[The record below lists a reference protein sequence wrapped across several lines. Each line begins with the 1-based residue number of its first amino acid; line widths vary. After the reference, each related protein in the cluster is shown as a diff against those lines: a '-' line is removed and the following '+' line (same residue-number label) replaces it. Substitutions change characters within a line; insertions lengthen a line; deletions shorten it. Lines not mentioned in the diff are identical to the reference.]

1 MAAGCRVIVLSR
13 SPRPGQGQRRLAASI
28 GEGRATRLSRA
39 FLLDTWSSVSA
50 WVSGQA
56 DVDLV
61 LAVAAP
67 PDELPLL
74 LPTPNIVRQG
84 EGDFGRRMATLAAG
98 ALAQR
103 ERVLLLGTDRACLPE
118 THLAAAVGA
127 LSGADVVLGP
137 DPAGGLWCLGV
148 RRGAPALWGNTWL
161 DELDWRAGDTAGQ
174 VRERAR
180 RLGLTVA
187 QAPEWLDVSGA
198 DDLPRLR
205 AALARDPER
214 APETLATLARE
225 EAAAGAEPLSIVVS
239 ACNES
244 VGLDACLAA
253 LQQQEGPLEIVV
265 ADGGSTD
272 RSAER
277 AAGQPGVTVVVAGA
291 GRGRQFAA
299 GARMASGEVFLFLPA
314 DVRLPPGG
322 TRLVRQALAQPGT
335 EAGAFV
341 TRTVA
346 DPRFKNLA
354 GPLLRLADLGS
365 GLTRH
370 PDSEQALFVTREA
383 YEAVGGFKPLP
394 VLEDYDLT
402 LRLAARARLC
412 RIREPVQVSG
422 RHLQTRPLRGLL
434 VHTILPPLYRMGVD
448 PGLLARLEQGRP

>member
-13 SPRPGQGQRRLAASI
+13 PPRQGQGKRRLAASI
-28 GEGRATRLSRA
+28 GAGRATRLARA
-39 FLLDTWSSVSA
+39 FLLDTWSGVSA

-61 LAVAAP
+61 LALTAP
-67 PDELPLL
+67 PDEFPLL
-74 LPTPNIVRQG
+74 LPTPTIVRQG

-98 ALAQR
+98 ALSQR
-103 ERVLLLGTDRACLPE
+103 ECVLLLGTDRACLPDA
-118 THLAAAVGA
+118 HLAAAVAA

-137 DPAGGLWCLGV
+137 DHTGGLWCIGV
-148 RRGAPALWGNTWL
+148 HRGHHSLWGNTWL
-161 DELDWRAGDTAGQ
+161 DDLDWSRGDTAAQ
-174 VRERAR
+174 VQERAR

-187 QAPEWLDVSGA
+187 RAPEWFDVNVPE
-198 DDLPRLR
+198 DLPRLH

-225 EAAAGAEPLSIVVS
+225 EAAAGVEPLSIVVS
-239 ACNES
+239 ALNES

-253 LQQQEGPLEIVV
+253 LQQQEGPLEIIV

-299 GARMASGEVFLFLPA
+299 GARMASGDVFLFLPA
-314 DVRLPPGG
+314 DVRLPTGG
-322 TRLVRQALAQPGT
+322 TRLIRQALAEPGA

-341 TRTVA
+341 THTVA
-346 DPRFKNLA
+346 DPRFKNRA

-370 PDSEQALFVTREA
+370 PEGQQALFVTRAA

-394 VLEDYDLT
+394 ILEDYDLS
-402 LRLAARARLC
+402 LRLAARARLR

-422 RHLQTRPLRGLL
+422 RRLQTRPLRGLL
-434 VHTILPPLYRMGVD
+434 MHTILPPLYRLGVD
-448 PGLLARLEQGRP
+448 PGLLARLDQDRP